1 MSGPYA
7 ALLPPL
13 PGTVREWKQLMESI
27 DVRPSKGKG
36 QNFLFDRNV
45 VQRIVRAA
53 EIEPGDSI
61 IEIGPGL
68 GILTW
73 ELLAAGA
80 RVTSV
85 ELDWRLAAH
94 LRSYFDGV
102 EAFRLVEGDALSV
115 PFNEL
120 LPDGDYHVVANLP
133 YSVGTAVIQRFL
145 EAEHAPES
153 MTVMV
158 QKEVAQRLTASP
170 PDMSVLSVATQF
182 LGRPRI
188 AFTVAPTVF
197 IPPPKVDS
205 AVIRLDRRET
215 ELPRE
220 LWPRFFRIV
229 HAGFHQRRKN
239 LANSLSHALG
249 APKPAVEQWLRAT
262 GIDPIRRAETL
273 RIDEWV
279 ALTQRGAE
287 FDAS

>member
-1 MSGPYA
+1 MSEQFA
-7 ALLPPL
+7 TRLPPL
-13 PGTVREWKQLMESI
+13 PGTVRQWKDLMESI

-45 VQRIVRAA
+45 VQRIVRTA
-53 EIEPGDSI
+53 EIEPGDAVV
-61 IEIGPGL
+61 EIGPGL

-80 RVTSV
+80 KVTSV
-85 ELDWRLAAH
+85 ELDWRLAGH
-94 LRSYFDGV
+94 LRGFFSGLD
-102 EAFRLVEGDALSV
+102 AFRLVEGDALAV
-115 PFNEL
+115 PFDDL
-120 LPDGDYHVVANLP
+120 LPDRDYAVVANLP

-145 EAEHAPES
+145 EAERPPET

-158 QKEVAQRLTASP
+158 QKEVAQRLTSSP

-182 LGRPRI
+182 LSTPKI
-188 AFTVAPTVF
+188 AFTVSPGVF
-197 IPPPKVDS
+197 IPPPRVDS
-205 AVIRLDRRET
+205 AVVRLERRDT
-215 ELPRE
+215 ALPRD

-239 LANSLSHALG
+239 LANSLSHALA
-249 APKPAVEQWLRAT
+249 APKPDVERWLRDT
-262 GIDPIRRAETL
+262 GIDSIRRAETL
-273 RIDEWV
+273 RIEEWV